1 MSLVADLGDVHAE
14 DVPVANRLLTGQRRA
29 RVPGVEEVGGH
40 HGRTDCGT
48 QVDVATEALGG
59 GEADEH
65 RQGGEGGGGNH
76 VDQGRVVSDRR
87 VHGGEGLLA
96 EQALSG
102 HDVVDGHHQTAGY
115 QRREDRNEDVGDH
128 LNETR
133 EEVAALFGFLL
144 GLILGDLAHA
154 MVGDHVGVN
163 LVDVAGAD
171 DDLEHAAG
179 SERALQIF
187 VVVEGL
193 LVDLGLIRDHQ
204 TETCR
209 AVSCC
214 ADVGGT
220 ADCFDDLPCHLGMIH
235 C

>member
-1 MSLVADLGDVHAE
+1 
-14 DVPVANRLLTGQRRA
+14 
-29 RVPGVEEVGGH
+29 
-40 HGRTDCGT
+40 
-48 QVDVATEALGG
+48 
-59 GEADEH
+59 
-65 RQGGEGGGGNH
+65 
-76 VDQGRVVSDRR
+76 
-87 VHGGEGLLA
+87 
-96 EQALSG
+96 
-102 HDVVDGHHQTAGY
+102 
-115 QRREDRNEDVGDH
+115 
-128 LNETR
+128 
-133 EEVAALFGFLL
+133 
-144 GLILGDLAHA
+144 

-179 SERALQIF
+179 SECALQIF
-187 VVVEGL
+187 VIVEGL